1 MKKVSIIIPTLN
13 SHGVV
18 KSQIIRL
25 QNILSLYQND
35 VDVIIV
41 DDGSN
46 PSLVEYLKEN
56 NFIFTKFGKT
66 QEDLDVWKLDNIFI
80 IETKNYNKWT
90 QAIAC
95 NIGVRFAN
103 SEYVYNTAIDHFV
116 TLENIK
122 EVLSFN
128 GDCLKFPRSYGVILD
143 DGEIST
149 DIELMKKWGYDGSNV
164 DVAWDIYSM
173 KKDMFLSIN
182 GYNEEIFGSY
192 WGVDIDFFGRYSNI
206 GGSVNIAFNTIYVFP
221 EPDKNVE
228 VFHNLSRD

>member
-1 MKKVSIIIPTLN
+1 MKKLSIIIPTLN

-25 QNILSLYQND
+25 QNILSSYQND

-46 PSLVEYLKEN
+46 PSLVESLIET
-56 NFIFTKFGKT
+56 NFPFTKSGKT
-66 QEDLDVWKLDNIFI
+66 QENLDVWKLDNIFI

-103 SEYVYNTAIDHFV
+103 SEYVYNTAIDHFI

-122 EVLSFN
+122 EVLNFN

-143 DGEIST
+143 NGEIST
-149 DIELMKKWGYDGSNV
+149 DVKLMEKWGYDGSNV

-173 KKDMFLSIN
+173 KKDLFLSIN

-206 GGSVNIAFNTIYVFP
+206 GGDVYIAFNTIYVFP

>member
-25 QNILSLYQND
+25 QNILSSYQND

-56 NFIFTKFGKT
+56 NFIFAKTEKT
-66 QEDLDVWKLDNIFI
+66 QEGLDVWKLDNIFI

-103 SEYVYNTAIDHFV
+103 SEYVYNTAIDHFI

-122 EVLSFN
+122 EVLNFN

-143 DGEIST
+143 NGDIST
-149 DIELMKKWGYDGSNV
+149 DIELMKTWGYDGSNV

-173 KKDMFLSIN
+173 KKDIFLSIN

-206 GGSVNIAFNTIYVFP
+206 GANVHIAFNTIYVFP